1 MMITEKQAKSLSN
14 SDKAQTYI
22 WRENIH
28 AHAHAHLWRKN
39 IQIIYSSE
47 KMAQQV

>member
-1 MMITEKQAKSLSN
+1 MMITEKQGKSLSN

-22 WRENIH
+22 WGENTH
-28 AHAHAHLWRKN
+28 AHAHGHLWREN
-39 IQIIYSSE
+39 IQIIYSSQ

>member
-1 MMITEKQAKSLSN
+1 MMITEKQGKSLSN

-28 AHAHAHLWRKN
+28 AHAHLWREN
-39 IQIIYSSE
+39 IQIIYSSH